1 MGTEYVSEAEILHF
15 LQECHVLRMTIYEY
29 DPDEPDGE
37 EYDWDSR
44 YWPIIDIDRIANYY
58 DDDDLANTMA
68 GWLMDLSLGHVIYNV
83 ELDSDEY
90 L

>member
-1 MGTEYVSEAEILHF
+1 MA
-15 LQECHVLRMTIYEY
+15 IYEY
-29 DPDEPDGE
+29 EPNEDPE

-44 YWPIIDIDRIANYY
+44 YWPIIEIDRIANYY

-68 GWLMDLSLGHVIYNV
+68 GRLMDLSLSHVIANYY
-83 ELDSDEY
+83 EDDGY